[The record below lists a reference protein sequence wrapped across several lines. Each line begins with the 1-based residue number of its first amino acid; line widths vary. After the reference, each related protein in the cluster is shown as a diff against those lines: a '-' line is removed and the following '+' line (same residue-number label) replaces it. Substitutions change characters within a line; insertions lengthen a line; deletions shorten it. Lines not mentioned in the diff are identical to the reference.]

1 MRKII
6 CRSAGL
12 RLGIVALTFISV
24 PAPAQVVGPWAV
36 EKSMFSSNMCLAKH
50 EGVSGMKYER
60 GPQGFSSRFSIIY
73 PEKSLEGDNVSVQV
87 DLDGGSFSTLADGDV
102 GVVLKIDDLEL
113 QFALENS
120 RSIRVRRGGETVFQR
135 SLDDMSK
142 ALPALRRCAELRSR
156 SE

>member
-12 RLGIVALTFISV
+12 GLGIVALTFTLV
-24 PAPAQVVGPWAV
+24 PAAAQVVPLWTV
-36 EKSMFSSNMCLAKH
+36 EKSMFSSNTCLAKH
-50 EGVSGMKYER
+50 EGASGMEYER
-60 GPQGFSSRFSIIY
+60 GPQGFSSRFSMIY
-73 PEKSLEGDNVSVQV
+73 PEKSFKGDNVSVQV
-87 DLDGGSFSTLADGDV
+87 DLDSGSFSTLADGDV

-135 SLDDMSK
+135 SLDDLSK

-156 SE
+156 PK